1 MTFIPKLLFYEIKAK
16 KNWRESEMK
25 WEYERVVGG
34 GKKTIFRWTE
44 LPFLLFCG
52 GVSVTASK

>member
-34 GKKTIFRWTE
+34 KKKLFFAE
-44 LPFLLFCG
+44 LSSLFCC
-52 GVSVTASK
+52 SVGEYQ